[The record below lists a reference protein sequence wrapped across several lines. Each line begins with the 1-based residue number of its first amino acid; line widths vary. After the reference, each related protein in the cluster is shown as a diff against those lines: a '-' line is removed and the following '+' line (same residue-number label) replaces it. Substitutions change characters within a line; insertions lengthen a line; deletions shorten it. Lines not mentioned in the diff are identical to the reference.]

1 LSDQAEEAVRGTS
14 NPALSDL
21 CEVELFSALARKVRL
36 NEIEPEDAAR
46 VRAIFLEHLERGFFD
61 RLSLGRRHYRLA
73 RDWLA
78 RPPVPL
84 RSLDALHLAAAALAE
99 RVVVTADRGQSRA
112 AEALGV
118 SVWRLE
124 EAESSWV
131 SEP

>member
-1 LSDQAEEAVRGTS
+1 
-14 NPALSDL
+14 
-21 CEVELFSALARKVRL
+21 
-36 NEIEPEDAAR
+36 
-46 VRAIFLEHLERGFFD
+46 
-61 RLSLGRRHYRLA
+61 
-73 RDWLA
+73 
-78 RPPVPL
+78 VPL